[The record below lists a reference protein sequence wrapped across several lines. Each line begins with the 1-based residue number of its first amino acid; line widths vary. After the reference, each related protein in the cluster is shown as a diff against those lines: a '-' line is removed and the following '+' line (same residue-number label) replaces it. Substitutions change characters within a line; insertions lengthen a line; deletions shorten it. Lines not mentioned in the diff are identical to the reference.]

1 MKKCAARAT
10 RGPLGMPITFLD
22 LDKPVTVTAPSA
34 SDTTDLAELMKDAQ
48 G

>member
-1 MKKCAARAT
+1 MRGEGDK
-10 RGPLGMPITFLD
+10 GPLGMTITFLD